1 MRAAETVPTI
11 CVQASERE
19 RASRQSTR
27 RLFFCFSLLAAA
39 SGQAWLDTE
48 LARAQPAPEEA
59 APLPA
64 PPPPAPFASPP
75 VVTGPSAPEATVHAE
90 APYQEPALAEPKP
103 LAAPPPPPMLK
114 AEPPPPPKEEKP
126 SILKPVLKVGF
137 GLRSGIDVNV
147 NNPSPDVK
155 VSLSDGLVD
164 QVLVRPYFS
173 AQITEMVGVVANLQ
187 FGTGKPLAPS
197 LLDAIVQLKIADEF
211 QIWGGQHI
219 PANDRL
225 NFQGPFFN
233 NGWNF
238 EAPGVQAFP
247 FDNGA
252 RDRGFTFWGLIA
264 GGFLK
269 YHLSMV
275 DLQPGRSIQNASFA
289 ARAQFNFLD
298 KENYYYTSGTYY
310 GAQDTLAIG
319 GVVRGQ
325 KGTGIID
332 PTGTRTMAIKG
343 ENDFFGGGVDLLAE
357 KRFASGTYTLQ
368 AQYTNM
374 NGTDIGYVVNQGTV
388 DSGNGVSGPHPGQSL
403 YAEVSWLS
411 PTKLGAGQ
419 LQPNFHFT
427 WADHKATNTTLCY
440 DVGLGYIVDGFNHRW
455 YINYRHI
462 DADTGGK
469 QDILQLGAQI
479 QI

>member
-1 MRAAETVPTI
+1 MSAAETVPTI
-11 CVQASERE
+11 CIQASERE
-19 RASRQSTR
+19 RASRQRTR
-27 RLFFCFSLLAAA
+27 RLFFCLALLGAA
-39 SGQAWLDTE
+39 SGQALLDTE
-48 LARAQPAPEEA
+48 LARAQPAPAEV
-59 APLPA
+59 APPA
-64 PPPPAPFASPP
+64 PPPPAPFVSPP
-75 VVTGPSAPEATVHAE
+75 VVTGPAAPEATVHAE

-103 LAAPPPPPMLK
+103 LAAPPPPPVIK
-114 AEPPPPPKEEKP
+114 VDPPPPPPKEEKP

-137 GLRSGIDVNV
+137 GLRSGIDVNF
-147 NNPSPDVK
+147 NKGDDVE
-155 VSLSDGLVD
+155 VTVSDGLVD

-187 FGTGKPLAPS
+187 FGTGKPLGAS

-219 PANDRL
+219 PANDRV

-264 GGFLK
+264 GGFFK

-275 DLQPGRSIQNASFA
+275 DLQPGQSIQNSSFA
-289 ARAQFNFLD
+289 ARANFNFLD

-310 GAQDTLAIG
+310 GAQDTLSIG
-319 GVVRGQ
+319 GVIRGQ
-325 KGTGIID
+325 KGTGVSD
-332 PTGTRTMAIKG
+332 VGGVRKG
-343 ENDFFGGGVDLLAE
+343 PSLDNGFFGGGVDLLAE

-374 NGTDIGYVVNQGTV
+374 NGTDPGYVVNQGTV
-388 DSGNGVSGPHPGQSL
+388 DTGNGVTGPHPGQSL
-403 YAEVSWLS
+403 FAEISWLS

-419 LQPNFHFT
+419 LQPNLHFT
-427 WADHKATNTTLCY
+427 WADHKATDTTLVY
-440 DVGLGYIVDGFNHRW
+440 DIGLGYIIDGFNHRW
-455 YINYRHI
+455 YLNYRHI
-462 DADTGGK
+462 DADFGGK
-469 QDILQLGAQI
+469 QDILQIGAQI